1 MSGESSNDDT
11 AGLTGQPEQI
21 HFDGGGGRLS
31 SSVISVQDV
40 EASSTDGPFGA
51 DDSSKHDDRA
61 GGDASVASAHQRS
74 PRIDHRMAPGASTLT
89 SSVQKSSSTSPLRV
103 PEGNLAE
110 GRVVDATSPEVRR
123 WQSYFE
129 AEAEGFPSHTEDEAK
144 EWHGDLCKK
153 FGKVVVK
160 KNLFSITLIHFPCI
174 TPSPS
179 TTSTASDFVKSSE
192 IEDAGGG
199 SVESSM
205 VVREVDT
212 NEPEY
217 GSYGNH
223 SDVTAFIAG
232 EAKKN
237 DLEKIFSFILPE
249 DGEDNSWV
257 SDLETSE
264 DFFALTVPKMRASLI
279 SALERKRVHAS
290 YAAHVDAQSN
300 YLEKFKKKEKDQV
313 DETNFLRQQL
323 QAMHVEHT
331 ELHEALQERNAH
343 GMRASLPDESRHQVS
358 VQASAGD
365 ALLEKVSAQLQQS
378 EQVTTALLVQMKALR
393 DEQLKLKEASE
404 GRQEHHV
411 PDSVASPPD
420 TFVSEEGIFPPPTL
434 PRESIIDEEPLPSLS
449 FASSD
454 RGAGSTSTFENLHGR
469 DSPRGSSTP
478 AATSK
483 SPFAAEIDTSR
494 HLLEHDDEES
504 CHSVGKPDESKA
516 EYKFNQQA
524 AARKAGVKNYFKKQG
539 VPSAY
544 AGKFNSKTAT
554 PVIWTRWAVG
564 AQNMLSILGVLG
576 CITANDLFDEAI
588 TFDMLQHCTSSI
600 LCMLDSRSQHM
611 FKQWV
616 GKTDAIGLWNS
627 IKSSVY
633 RETSWSI
640 AAKKDNL
647 RKLEFTTGGSL
658 LGRVNKFWDTLDE
671 LRADIRV
678 YDPSYK
684 VDMDA
689 MKMQLLGHLPEEFVS
704 WEDDLEQL
712 DTLRAIQSWM
722 VKKATSYDVRAS
734 IRSGKKEKAA
744 IANPATAP
752 KHASKVKKAKA
763 VDAPVP
769 HGLKNRGKDTCEHP
783 RHAGMSK
790 PHKNE
795 ECFCWIKQGIFK
807 GDATA
812 AAAVSSK
819 CYKCLGDGHSAK
831 QCPNKIKCRVCRQEG
846 HISSACPKK
855 ESQAA
860 PAVASPAVADATPS
874 DAVINVASGASEE
887 LKSNGKTYRRGTAQ
901 RTAVTN
907 FTNGIMMACAV
918 VFSGVHVVEAT
929 QYPETN
935 ATVETSTLV
944 SAPAWCAN
952 GASVLFSDAEN
963 EIGVATVVSIYQDD
977 PEDSQVFVK
986 LKLDDGTYLETGI
999 GNLTSFDS
1007 ITTDNDYFIGT
1018 ANAGL
1023 VHDSDDDI
1031 PSGQPY
1037 VHDWWIFESPEEDGI
1052 VIKRRSHGTW

>member
-21 HFDGGGGRLS
+21 HFDGGGGSLS

-74 PRIDHRMAPGASTLT
+74 PQIDHRMAPGANTLT
-89 SSVQKSSSTSPLRV
+89 SSVQKSSTSPLRV
-103 PEGNLAE
+103 PEGNLAD

-129 AEAEGFPSHTEDEAK
+129 AEAEGFPDHTEDEAQ
-144 EWHGDLCKK
+144 EWHEDLCKK

-160 KNLFSITLIHFPCI
+160 KDLFSITLIHFPCV

-179 TTSTASDFVKSSE
+179 TTSTASDFVNPSE
-192 IEDAGGG
+192 IEDAGDG
-199 SVESSM
+199 SVEPSM

-217 GSYGNH
+217 GHYGNH
-223 SDVTAFIAG
+223 ADVIAFIAG

-249 DGEDNSWV
+249 DGDDNSWV
-257 SDLETSE
+257 SDLETSG
-264 DFFALTVPKMRASLI
+264 DFLALTVPKMRASLI
-279 SALERKRVHAS
+279 SALERKRVHAG
-290 YAAHVDAQSN
+290 YATHVDAQSD
-300 YLEKFKKKEKDQV
+300 YLEKVKRKQQEQV

-331 ELHEALQERNAH
+331 ELQEALQERNAH

-358 VQASAGD
+358 VQASAGA

-420 TFVSEEGIFPPPTL
+420 TFVSGEGIFPPPT
-434 PRESIIDEEPLPSLS
+434 PPQESIIDEELLPSHS
-449 FASSD
+449 FASSV

-554 PVIWTRWAVG
+554 PMIWTRWAVG

-611 FKQWV
+611 FQQWV

-647 RKLEFTTGGSL
+647 RNLEFTTGGSL

-752 KHASKVKKAKA
+752 KYASKVKKAKA

-812 AAAVSSK
+812 TAAVSSK
-819 CYKCLGDGHSAK
+819 CYKCLGDGHAAK
-831 QCPNKIKCRVCRQEG
+831 QCPNKIKCRVCLQEG

-860 PAVASPAVADATPS
+860 SAVASPAVADATPS
-874 DAVINVASGASEE
+874 DAVINVASGTSEE

-907 FTNGIMMACAV
+907 FTNGIIMACAV

-929 QYPETN
+929 Q
-935 ATVETSTLV
+935 
-944 SAPAWCAN
+944 
-952 GASVLFSDAEN
+952 
-963 EIGVATVVSIYQDD
+963 
-977 PEDSQVFVK
+977 
-986 LKLDDGTYLETGI
+986 
-999 GNLTSFDS
+999 
-1007 ITTDNDYFIGT
+1007 
-1018 ANAGL
+1018 
-1023 VHDSDDDI
+1023 
-1031 PSGQPY
+1031 
-1037 VHDWWIFESPEEDGI
+1037 
-1052 VIKRRSHGTW
+1052 